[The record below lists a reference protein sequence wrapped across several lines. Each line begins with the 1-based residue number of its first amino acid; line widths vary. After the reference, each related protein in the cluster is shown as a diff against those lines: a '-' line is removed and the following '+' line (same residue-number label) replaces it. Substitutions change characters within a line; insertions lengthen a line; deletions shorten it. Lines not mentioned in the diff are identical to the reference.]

1 MSNPHLKRNL
11 VPRAVL
17 IRSGFKTLNTARQNF
32 SRAVLLVNITREI
45 NTAYPRP
52 IVNSARP
59 LLNVFN
65 KIQVSNGLGHHEKLI
80 FYYYVLGNPQQ
91 DLQEK
96 GVIDSGCSRHKTG
109 NMSYLSEYEEIDGG
123 YVTFGGD
130 PNGGKIIGKGKIS
143 TCKLDF
149 EYVYFVKELKF
160 NPFSV
165 SQLCDKKNSVLFT
178 NTECVVLSP
187 DFKLLD
193 DSQVLLKVP
202 RKDNMYSVDL
212 KNVVPQGGLTCLF
225 AKATLDESNLWHRR
239 LGHINF
245 KTMNKL

>member
-32 SRAVLLVNITREI
+32 SIAVLLVNTTREI

-65 KIQVSNGLGHHEKLI
+65 KARSHDKRPINNRITSKNSKINKKVNTVRAKHVNTARPKFNIARPKALLNAVQ
-80 FYYYVLGNPQQ
+80 GNR
-91 DLQEK
+91 EK
-96 GVIDSGCSRHKTG
+96 GVIDSGCSRHMTR
-109 NMSYLSEYEEIDGG
+109 NMSYLYEYEEINGG
-123 YVTFGGD
+123 YVAFGGD
-130 PNGGKIIGKGKIS
+130 PKGGKIIGKGKIS

-165 SQLCDKKNSVLFT
+165 SQLCDKKNNILFT

-193 DSQVLLKVP
+193 NSQVLLKVP

-212 KNVVPQGGLTCLF
+212 KNVVPQ
-225 AKATLDESNLWHRR
+225 
-239 LGHINF
+239 
-245 KTMNKL
+245 